1 MVTFP
6 WPLAG
11 MVICYDYIWLHEHT
25 RGWEQG
31 SKDRPCVVVL
41 TLPGKRIIALPITHR
56 KPDDPLDGM
65 QMPPAVKAR
74 LGLDPEPSWVILT
87 EANTFEWPGPD
98 LCPVNPRDANSPVYG
113 VLPEIMI
120 REIRNRV
127 VARARNRTIRVI
139 ERTPANQPA

>member
-25 RGWEQG
+25 RGWDQG

-41 TLPGKRIIALPITHR
+41 TLPGNRIIVLPVTHR
-56 KPDDPLDGM
+56 KPENPLDGL
-65 QMPPAVKAR
+65 QIPPTVKAR
-74 LGLDPEPSWVILT
+74 LGLDPDPSWVILT
-87 EANTFEWPGPD
+87 EANSFNWPGPD
-98 LCPVNPRDANSPVYG
+98 VRPVNPRDPSGPVYG
-113 VLPEIMI
+113 VLPELMI

-127 VARARNRTIRVI
+127 VARARANTIRVI
-139 ERTPANQPA
+139 ERISVTHP